1 MTEGGRHVALEEV
14 MPHPGRKIARE
25 RRAEEPRPASGDQ
38 RGEGD
43 REREQRAADVQAAR
57 DRVAVLAEVI
67 GIELAKV
74 GGGRRTGADVTAAP
88 PDRGPQPPR
97 SRAERA
103 RGTACCSSWISSC
116 CGAAL

>member
-67 GIELAKV
+67 GIELAKARE
-74 GGGRRTGADVTAAP
+74 GRRP
-88 PDRGPQPPR
+88 PAHRCRRHRCDPG
-97 SRAERA
+97 SRAETA
-103 RGTACCSSWISSC
+103 AKSGGTSAETVVRLNV
-116 CGAAL
+116 AFL